1 MELQK
6 KGRLGE
12 ELAVKY
18 LIGKGYLILDRN
30 FRSGRLELDI
40 IAEKDDVVYI
50 FEVKSSYLKNADSPL
65 KRINQQKLN
74 HLYRAAMGYMI
85 ARGMTQ
91 EFEILGLSVCVDLMQ
106 KKAKVEVVT
115 CGFY

>member
-18 LIGKGYLILDRN
+18 LLGKGYQILDRN

-40 IAEKDDVVYI
+40 VASKNDTIYI
-50 FEVKSSYLKNADSPL
+50 FEVKSCYLQNSDSPL
-65 KRINQQKLN
+65 QRINQQKVN

-91 EFEILGLSVCVDLMQ
+91 EFEVLGLSVCVDLVL